1 MEWMILKQMNLHQ
14 NEFNNKDTYIFD
26 NFFILETSF
35 HNSNQTVNSKQMP
48 YLKYADAEKM
58 LITTLNF

>member
-26 NFFILETSF
+26 NFFILET
-35 HNSNQTVNSKQMP
+35 Q
-48 YLKYADAEKM
+48 
-58 LITTLNF
+58 

>member
-26 NFFILETSF
+26 NFLILETCS
-35 HNSNQTVNSKQMP
+35 TIVIKRLQMP

>member
-35 HNSNQTVNSKQMP
+35 HNSNQTVQMP

>member
-26 NFFILETSF
+26 NFFILEI
-35 HNSNQTVNSKQMP
+35 VIKRLQMP

>member
-1 MEWMILKQMNLHQ
+1 MEWMILKQMNLPQ

-26 NFFILETSF
+26 NFFILEI
-35 HNSNQTVNSKQMP
+35 VIKRLQMP